1 MASLA
6 IGPRGSIMAITDQE
20 VFETGTDAFNEHDLA
35 RIEEL
40 LDDDVVFL
48 GPGDERGEGKAA
60 CLEFYGGWFDDFP
73 DAHLEIQGM
82 HFFDDVAIEEGTFT
96 GTHSGR
102 ARTGREV
109 SLEYVRIIRSC
120 DGKHVSERVML
131 DVLLMLEQ
139 LGLSD
144 DAAPSA

>member
-6 IGPRGSIMAITDQE
+6 IGPRGSIMAITDLE

-60 CLEFYGGWFDDFP
+60 CLEFYGGWFNDFP

-109 SLEYVRIIRSC
+109 SLDYVRIIRSS
-120 DGKHVSERVML
+120 DGKHVSQRVML

-144 DAAPSA
+144 DAAPQA